1 MKKFITFFILAVTIA
16 AAGCSGYEP
25 TYTMTDDSA
34 STVKGHTYKYTKGS
48 DYISMYFASNHVC
61 SYRASVDGMFVSTSN
76 FTYIIDENNVDVY
89 TDNSTYW
96 QENKRNVLLYHMI
109 YSPSS
114 DCLTWESLVFYRYD

>member
-1 MKKFITFFILAVTIA
+1 MKKFISLFILAVTISI
-16 AAGCSGYEP
+16 AGCSGYEP

-61 SYRASVDGMFVSTSN
+61 SYRASVNGTSVSTSN
-76 FTYIIDENNVDVY
+76 LTYMIDGNNVDVY

-96 QENKRNVLLYHMI
+96 LENKRNTLLFHMI

-114 DCLTWESLVFYRYD
+114 DCLTCEDHVFCRYD